1 MRDAPKS
8 HLVTENAGPAKLQGR
23 TAVHLDAP
31 AADRQRR
38 NRELKTSEMRYR
50 RLFETAPYGILVLD
64 AETGVVI
71 DVNPA
76 TCRLLGYQQ
85 KEILEHPL
93 WSLPAFKSAAAAKN
107 QFRELLDRTHIRY
120 DELPLEAKDGQIR
133 RVEFVCT
140 PFGVDNKQF
149 VQCMLHDVTDRLKR
163 EQEEVARAEQADLA
177 ATFNASQ
184 SAGQATHDETTGLVN
199 RCYLDEILPRELH
212 RAERAAQPLT
222 VTVLG
227 LDGVQ
232 AITEQSGQDAA
243 DAMLKEVG
251 RVIREHLRKSD
262 TACRYTADEFVL
274 VLPQSTTKATHTR
287 IDQIRRALRSLEVQ
301 HGKHLLSG
309 LTLSAG
315 IATLGP
321 DGRTPQELLRAAHT
335 ALVAGREAPFTGE
348 NK

>member
-1 MRDAPKS
+1 MGVPVSMRDAPKS

-38 NRELKTSEMRYR
+38 ARELKTSEMRYR

-85 KEILEHPL
+85 GEILDHPL
-93 WSLPAFKSAAAAKN
+93 WSVPAFKSAAAAKN
-107 QFRELLDRTHIRY
+107 QFRELLDRAHVRY
-120 DELPLEAKDGQIR
+120 ADLPLEAKDGQIR

-149 VQCMLHDVTDRLKR
+149 VQCILHDVTERLKR
-163 EQEEVARAEQADLA
+163 EQDEFARAEQADLA
-177 ATFNASQ
+177 ATFNASL
-184 SAGQATHDETTGLVN
+184 SAGQGTHDETTGLVN

-232 AITEQSGQDAA
+232 DINAQAGQEAT
-243 DAMLKEVG
+243 DAM
-251 RVIREHLRKSD
+251 
-262 TACRYTADEFVL
+262 
-274 VLPQSTTKATHTR
+274 
-287 IDQIRRALRSLEVQ
+287 
-301 HGKHLLSG
+301 
-309 LTLSAG
+309 
-315 IATLGP
+315 
-321 DGRTPQELLRAAHT
+321 
-335 ALVAGREAPFTGE
+335 
-348 NK
+348 